1 MHNFSIKLYTPRNT
15 SFYFIINSKIMRLIF
30 LLTVLMLSF
39 STCKKEDGCPPDLPC
54 ATQTGE
60 NTFGCYINQ
69 VAWIAQKAPY
79 ILDPSVHKL
88 QAWLDEPGYGTDH
101 NNFLQITATSIDSFA
116 YDFISM
122 TFGAIT
128 NIGDI
133 NHNFLNTFR
142 IKAYLDG
149 RSGII
154 AGVYSIDTLS
164 PYEIV
169 LTKVDYNNNI
179 ISGHFSF
186 IGLSEDKGDT
196 ITVTDGRFDINY
208 YPE

>member
-1 MHNFSIKLYTPRNT
+1 MMKR
-15 SFYFIINSKIMRLIF
+15 FYLS
-30 LLTVLMLSF
+30 TVCMVSLMF
-39 STCKKEDGCPPDLPC
+39 MACHKEQEDCPPDLPC
-54 ATQTGE
+54 ATQDGE

-101 NNFLQITATSIDSFA
+101 NNFLQITATSIDSSA

-128 NIGDI
+128 KIGDI

-142 IKAYLDG
+142 IEAFLDG
-149 RSGII
+149 RSGIT

-169 LTKVDYNNNI
+169 LTKIDYDNNI

-186 IGLSEDKGDT
+186 KGISSIDT
-196 ITVTDGRFDINY
+196 IRITDGRFDVKYN
-208 YPE
+208 PF